1 MIDAQTQ
8 LYGVIGNP
16 VRHSL
21 SPVIHNGAFQ
31 RMGLNAAYLAFE
43 VQNLG
48 EAVRGIKGLGI
59 RGVSVTIPFKT
70 QIIPFLDRMDELA
83 GKIQAVNTIRR
94 EEGRLI
100 GYNTDWS
107 GALGA
112 LEDKV
117 NLTGKTVF
125 LLGAGGAARAVAF
138 GLKERGCR
146 VFIASRSPKKAAALA
161 EELGLVHRPL
171 PLVGRPDADVLVNAT
186 SAGMSPSDGES
197 PVAKEVLDKGM
208 TVMDIV
214 YKPLKTRLL
223 REAEERGCRTIDGL
237 EMLARQGAA
246 QVEIW
251 TGKKPEIKEIKEDL
265 RRALDPH
272 SAFRYQLSAVGN
284 QGEKKTIDGSML

>member
-1 MIDAQTQ
+1 MIDAETQ
-8 LYGVIGNP
+8 LYGVFGNP

-21 SPVIHNGAFQ
+21 SPIIHNGAFQ

-43 VQNLG
+43 VKNLE

-70 QIIPFLDRMDELA
+70 QIIPFLDQLEEVA
-83 GKIQAVNTIRR
+83 GKIQAVNTIRQ
-94 EEGRLI
+94 EGGKLI

-112 LEDKV
+112 LEGKV
-117 NLTGKTVF
+117 ELTGKRVF
-125 LLGAGGAARAVAF
+125 LLGAGGAARAIAF

-146 VFIASRSPKKAAALA
+146 VFIGSRSPKKAAALA
-161 EELGLVHRPL
+161 EELGVVHRPL
-171 PLVGRPDADVLVNAT
+171 PVAGRLDADVLVNAT
-186 SAGMSPSDGES
+186 SAGMSPNDEES
-197 PVAKEVLDKGM
+197 PVPKEVLDKEM

-214 YKPLKTRLL
+214 YKPLRTKLL

-246 QVEIW
+246 QIEIW
-251 TGKKPEIKEIKEDL
+251 TGRKPEIGEIKEDL
-265 RRALDPH
+265 RRALIQH
-272 SAFRYQLSAVGN
+272 SAPRNAGRSA
-284 QGEKKTIDGSML
+284 

>member
-1 MIDAQTQ
+1 MIDAETQ
-8 LYGVIGNP
+8 LYGVLGNP

-21 SPVIHNGAFQ
+21 SPIIHNGAFQ

-43 VQNLG
+43 VKNLE
-48 EAVRGIKGLGI
+48 EAVRGIRGLGI

-70 QIIPFLDRMDELA
+70 QIIPFLDQLEEVA
-83 GKIQAVNTIRR
+83 GKIQAVNTIRQ
-94 EEGRLI
+94 EGGKLI

-112 LEDKV
+112 LEEKV
-117 NLTGKTVF
+117 DLTGKKVF
-125 LLGAGGAARAVAF
+125 LLGAGGAARAIAF

-146 VFIASRSPKKAAALA
+146 VFIGSRSPEKAAALA
-161 EELGLVHRPL
+161 EELGVVHRPL
-171 PLVGRPDADVLVNAT
+171 PIAGRLDADVLVNAT
-186 SAGMSPSDGES
+186 SAGMSPNDEES
-197 PVAKEVLDKGM
+197 PVPKEVLDKEM

-214 YKPLKTRLL
+214 YKPLRTKLL

-251 TGKKPEIKEIKEDL
+251 TGRKPEIGEIKEDL
-265 RRALDPH
+265 RRALNKAEISP
-272 SAFRYQLSAVGN
+272 AFGGVASW
-284 QGEKKTIDGSML
+284 EKP

>member
-1 MIDAQTQ
+1 MIDAETQ

-21 SPVIHNGAFQ
+21 SPIIHNGAFQ

-43 VQNLG
+43 VKNLE
-48 EAVRGIKGLGI
+48 EAVRGIRGLGI

-70 QIIPFLDRMDELA
+70 QIIPFLDQLEEVA
-83 GKIQAVNTIRR
+83 GKIQAVNTIRQ
-94 EEGRLI
+94 EGGKLI

-112 LEDKV
+112 LEEKV
-117 NLTGKTVF
+117 DLTGKKVF
-125 LLGAGGAARAVAF
+125 LLGAGGAARAIAF

-146 VFIASRSPKKAAALA
+146 VFIGSRSPEKAAALA
-161 EELGLVHRPL
+161 EELGVVHRPL
-171 PLVGRPDADVLVNAT
+171 PIAGRLDADVLVNAT
-186 SAGMSPSDGES
+186 SAGMSPNDEES
-197 PVAKEVLDKGM
+197 PVPKEVLDKEM

-214 YKPLKTRLL
+214 YKPLRTKLL

-251 TGKKPEIKEIKEDL
+251 TGRKPEIGEIKEDL
-265 RRALDPH
+265 RRELSK
-272 SAFRYQLSAVGN
+272 SAISPAFGGVASW
-284 QGEKKTIDGSML
+284 EKP

>member
-214 YKPLKTRLL
+214 YKPLRTKLL

-246 QVEIW
+246 QIETW
-251 TGKKPEIKEIKEDL
+251 TGRKPGIGEIKEDL
-265 RRALDPH
+265 RRALNRAAI
-272 SAFRYQLSAVGN
+272 SCQRSAVS
-284 QGEKKTIDGSML
+284 QTKA

>member
-1 MIDAQTQ
+1 MIDAETQ

-21 SPVIHNGAFQ
+21 SPIIHNGAFQ

-43 VQNLG
+43 VKNLE
-48 EAVRGIKGLGI
+48 EAVRGIRGLGI

-70 QIIPFLDRMDELA
+70 QIIPFLDRLEEVA
-83 GKIQAVNTIRR
+83 GKIQAVNTIRQ
-94 EEGRLI
+94 EGGKLI

-112 LEDKV
+112 LEEKV
-117 NLTGKTVF
+117 DLTGKKVF
-125 LLGAGGAARAVAF
+125 LLGAGGAARAIAF

-146 VFIASRSPKKAAALA
+146 VFIGSRSPEKAAALA
-161 EELGLVHRPL
+161 EELGVVHRPL
-171 PLVGRPDADVLVNAT
+171 PIAGRLDADVLVNAT
-186 SAGMSPSDGES
+186 SAGMSPNDEES
-197 PVAKEVLDKGM
+197 PVPKEVLDKEM

-214 YKPLKTRLL
+214 YKPLRTKLL

-251 TGKKPEIKEIKEDL
+251 TGRKPEIGEIKEDL
-265 RRALDPH
+265 RRELSK
-272 SAFRYQLSAVGN
+272 SAISPAFGGVASC
-284 QGEKKTIDGSML
+284 K

>member
-1 MIDAQTQ
+1 MIDAETQ
-8 LYGVIGNP
+8 LYGVLGNP

-21 SPVIHNGAFQ
+21 SPIIHNGAFQ

-43 VQNLG
+43 VKNLE
-48 EAVRGIKGLGI
+48 EAVRGIRGLGI

-70 QIIPFLDRMDELA
+70 QIIPFLDQLEEVA
-83 GKIQAVNTIRR
+83 GKIQAVNTIRQ
-94 EEGRLI
+94 EGGKLI

-112 LEDKV
+112 LEEKV
-117 NLTGKTVF
+117 DLTGKKVF
-125 LLGAGGAARAVAF
+125 LLGAGGAARAIAF

-146 VFIASRSPKKAAALA
+146 VFIGSRSPKKAAALA
-161 EELGLVHRPL
+161 EELGVVHRPL
-171 PLVGRPDADVLVNAT
+171 PVAGRLDADVLVNAT
-186 SAGMSPSDGES
+186 SAGMSPNDEES
-197 PVAKEVLDKGM
+197 PVPKEVLDKEM

-214 YKPLKTRLL
+214 YKPLRTKLL

-251 TGKKPEIKEIKEDL
+251 TGRKPEIGEIKEDL
-265 RRALDPH
+265 RRALNQQ
-272 SAFRYQLSAVGN
+272 SAISGQQSALQKAGR
-284 QGEKKTIDGSML
+284 SA